1 MKILQPSEPKLAVA
15 LLPEGVC
22 LVIGFQVFLM
32 SAIEEVT
39 SPPRGTFHG
48 LTVDSPAHSPQDP
61 DRSSLIHAAP
71 GLTQLHHTV
80 LHTAPGQAVCSSEL
94 TDLGPDSPPVSH
106 LFSILDESLSLKPCR
121 CPHLPT
127 WDNACMDFLG
137 CHKT

>member
-1 MKILQPSEPKLAVA
+1 MKTLQPREPLLALA
-15 LLPEGVC
+15 LLQEGGC
-22 LVIGFQVFLM
+22 LVTGFRVPLG
-32 SAIEEVT
+32 SAIDEVT
-39 SPPRGTFHG
+39 SPPRGPFRG
-48 LTVDSPAHSPQDP
+48 LTVDSPAHSPQGP

-80 LHTAPGQAVCSSEL
+80 LHTAPGQAVCSSLL

-106 LFSILDESLSLKPCR
+106 LFSILDESLSLIACR

-127 WDNACMDFLG
+127 WDDACMDFLG